1 MIEVRGLHYTY
12 PGDTSGPVEALRGVS
27 LTLRR
32 GEFVALVGANGS
44 GKTTLARH
52 LNGLLLPTRGEV
64 RVDGLDTRCRDSL
77 LHIRTAMAMVFQR
90 PEDQIVATTVADDVA
105 FGPRNLGLPADEVEA
120 RVRWALETV
129 GMWQHRHRSPHLL
142 SAGQQQRVAIAGAL
156 AMRPRYLVLDEA
168 TAMLD
173 PAGRHEVIAL
183 LKRLHAEGMTILLIT
198 HEMEEAAQ
206 AERAVGLAEGEVA
219 FDGPPRELLTDPDRL
234 RRIRL
239 APPLLA
245 DLAARLAR
253 RWPDLPPGLL
263 TVDELADA
271 LQPLLPRS
279 PALSPSCPPAS
290 SLPRFP
296 HPTLD
301 TSPLLYARHLSHT
314 YLPGTPFAT
323 PALRGVDLE
332 VRDGEVV
339 AILGPTGSGKS
350 TLLEHLAG
358 LLRPTEGEVLL
369 SGRDIYAH
377 HADRRALRQQVGML
391 FQRPEEQLFETYVG
405 DDVAF
410 GPRRLG
416 LDPETVRERVRWAME
431 AAGLPFAEYKDRFTQ
446 GLSGGE
452 QRRAALAG
460 VLALRPRVL
469 LLDEPTAGMDPQAR
483 RDLTGLLRRLNR
495 EEGRTLVVAT
505 HSMDLVAAIA
515 DRAVVLN
522 GGRIV
527 ERGTPRQLFADPERL
542 RGCGLEPPAVSQLMH
557 RLRAM
562 GIPAPAD
569 VLTVEEAVVVLEDL
583 REKPQRHRERRVS
596 QN

>member
-1 MIEVRGLHYTY
+1 MIEVCDLHYTY
-12 PGDTSGPVEALRGVS
+12 PGDVHGLVEALRGVS

-32 GEFVALVGANGS
+32 GEFVALIGANGS
-44 GKTTLARH
+44 GKTALARH

-77 LHIRTAMAMVFQR
+77 LHVRTTVAMVFQR

-105 FGPRNLGLPADEVEA
+105 FGPRNLGLPADRIEA
-120 RVRWALETV
+120 RVRRALETV

-142 SAGQQQRVAIAGAL
+142 SAGQQQRVALTGAL
-156 AMRPRYLVLDEA
+156 AMHPRYLILDEA

-173 PAGRHEVIAL
+173 PAGRCEVMAL
-183 LKRLHAEGMTILLIT
+183 LKRLHAEGMAILLIT
-198 HEMEEAAQ
+198 HRLEEAAQ
-206 AERAVGLAEGEVA
+206 AERVVALAGGRVA
-219 FDGPPRELLTDPDRL
+219 FDGPSRELLTDPDRL
-234 RRIRL
+234 RRLRL
-239 APPLLA
+239 APPPLT
-245 DLAARLAR
+245 DLAARLAH
-253 RWPDLPPGLL
+253 RWPDLPPRLL

-279 PALSPSCPPAS
+279 PAS
-290 SLPRFP
+290 SLSRPPRSAP
-296 HPTLD
+296 D
-301 TSPLLYARHLSHT
+301 ASPLLCVRHLSHI
-314 YLPGTPFAT
+314 YLSNTPFAT

-358 LLRPTEGEVLL
+358 LLRPTEGEILL
-369 SGRDIYAH
+369 AGRDIYDRSI
-377 HADRRALRQQVGML
+377 DRRALRQWVGML

-416 LDPETVRERVRWAME
+416 LDPETVRERVRRAME
-431 AAGLPFAEYKDRFTQ
+431 AAGLPFAKYKDRFTQ
-446 GLSGGE
+446 RLSGGE

-460 VLALRPRVL
+460 VLALRPRIL
-469 LLDEPTAGMDPQAR
+469 LLDKPTAGMDPQAR
-483 RDLTGLLRRLNR
+483 QDLTDLLRRLNR

-515 DRAVVLN
+515 DRVVVLN
-522 GGRIV
+522 DGRIV
-527 ERGTPRQLFADPERL
+527 EQGTPRRLFAHPDRL
-542 RGCGLEPPAVSQLMH
+542 YDYGLEPPAVSQLMH

-562 GIPAPAD
+562 GIPVPAD
-569 VLTVEEAVVVLEDL
+569 VLTVEEAAATLEGL
-583 REKPQRHRERRVS
+583 RGKSRRHRRYS
-596 QN
+596 IT